1 MVLDKLGSS
10 LRDTLGKIAKSVFV
24 DDKLINELVKEI
36 QRALL
41 QSDVNVQL
49 VFDLSNKI
57 KERINKEETAKGLT
71 KKEHLI
77 NIVYEELTNFLGK
90 EAKEIKIEKKKP
102 FKIMLVGL
110 FGNGKTTSM
119 GKLGKYYAK
128 RGYKVA
134 LLGLD
139 IHRPAAMDQLEQV
152 AKVGG
157 LKYFIDREEKDVIK
171 IYDKYKDQFSKFD
184 ILLIDTAGR
193 DALSDDLIEELN
205 KLNKY
210 AQPDERILV
219 MSADIGQAAKDQA
232 QKFHDTCNVTGVI
245 ITKLDGTAKGGGALT
260 ACAITQ
266 APVKFI
272 GIGEKIDDID
282 VFEPERFVGKLLGMG
297 DLKALLE
304 KAKEVITEEDAKDLG
319 KKFLKGEFNLIDL
332 YEQMKAVNKMGPLTK
347 IMDMIPGFG
356 NLKIPKDMLKV
367 QEGKLKQW
375 RFIMDSFTKEE
386 LEDPDVMSSTRIE
399 RVAKGAGCK
408 VSDVRE
414 LLKQYKKSKKMT
426 KMMKGMSG
434 GKSDKKME
442 KMMKRFQG
450 GMGKGMMKFK

>member
-1 MVLDKLGSS
+1 
-10 LRDTLGKIAKSVFV
+10 
-24 DDKLINELVKEI
+24 
-36 QRALL
+36 
-41 QSDVNVQL
+41 
-49 VFDLSNKI
+49 
-57 KERINKEETAKGLT
+57 
-71 KKEHLI
+71 
-77 NIVYEELTNFLGK
+77 
-90 EAKEIKIEKKKP
+90 
-102 FKIMLVGL
+102 MLVGL

-119 GKLGKYYAK
+119 GKLGKYYSK

-139 IHRPAAMDQLEQV
+139 VHRPAAMDQLEQI
-152 AKVGG
+152 AKQAD
-157 LKYFIDREEKDVIK
+157 LKYFIDRKEKSVIK
-171 IYDKYKDQFSKFD
+171 IYDMFKDQFSKFD

-205 KLNKY
+205 ELNKH

-219 MSADIGQAAKDQA
+219 MNADIGQAAKDQA

-260 ACAITQ
+260 ACSVTN

-304 KAKEVITEEDAKDLG
+304 KAKEVMTEEDAKDLG
-319 KKFLKGEFNLIDL
+319 NKFLKGEFNLIDL
-332 YEQMKAVNKMGPLTK
+332 YEQMKAVNKMGPLNK

-356 NLKIPKDMLKV
+356 NMNIPKDMLKV
-367 QEGKLKQW
+367 QEGNLKKW
-375 RFIMDSFTKEE
+375 RFLMDSFTKEE
-386 LEDPDVMSSTRIE
+386 LEDPDIMSSTRIE

-408 VSDVRE
+408 VSEVRD
-414 LLKQYKKSKKMT
+414 LLKQYKQSKKMT

-434 GKSDKKME
+434 GKADKKME

-450 GMGKGMMKFK
+450 MGKGMMKFK